1 MPHTPGHDTGRDD
14 IRRPEEQIAGN
25 PNASVPPSPSA
36 STILGWSWLGRWDG
50 EGEDPHIAPIVK
62 AFIDKWEAKFRE
74 LADPK
79 KFGLSED
86 ALIRE
91 FEEDLYRQ
99 GWYQD
104 KNKAWQSITK
114 MRYGTDTPRG
124 EWDNLIET
132 TKEYVDQYLRD
143 LGFADWQG
151 NLTVEYDEQFIEDL
165 IYDTAKVGPYGLP
178 LLDPNLANA
187 YIEEEWIPSRGFA
200 TEEGEFRIGE
210 GSLRDLYKELKRLA
224 DNNYVSIPDEEL
236 WDMVSRIKRE
246 DMNMQGA
253 YNMISNRV
261 ADQFDFLHNSPIM
274 ERINSFNASTRS
286 GLGSLKSHLSP
297 VVTSVANAWELD
309 DDEINLQNMF
319 GQGLESLITGDG
331 DDRRFMN
338 SREARDWARLQP
350 EYKQTQDYS
359 MRMGNITQE
368 LLRTFGAI

>member
-1 MPHTPGHDTGRDD
+1 MPHTPGHDGLYDSSLK
-14 IRRPEEQIAGN
+14 RPEDQILGGSL
-25 PNASVPPSPSA
+25 SVPPSPSV

-74 LADPK
+74 LAEGGI
-79 KFGLSED
+79 GLSQD

-91 FEEDLYRQ
+91 FEDDLYKQ
-99 GWYQD
+99 GWWQD
-104 KNKAWQSITK
+104 KNNAWQSITK
-114 MRYGTDTPRG
+114 MRYGTDTPLG

-132 TKEYVDQYLRD
+132 TKEYVDEYLRD

-253 YNMISNRV
+253 YNIISNRV

-274 ERINSFNASTRS
+274 ERINSFNTATRS

-297 VVTSVANAWELD
+297 VITSVANAWELD

-350 EYKQTQDYS
+350 EYKQTQDYG